1 MNVLPYHGREINYHP
16 SHFSPQK
23 PTTSVGPDTTM
34 QSGPVED
41 KRTRATIEK
50 TNDFGQVWETV
61 VCLWTAG
68 GDDSHLGL

>member
-23 PTTSVGPDTTM
+23 PNTDVGPETTM

-50 TNDFGQVWETV
+50 TNDFGQVRWRALAETV
-61 VCLWTAG
+61 VWSWCVACCR
-68 GDDSHLGL
+68 